1 MPFSIRPVTGEEV
14 KPWLDLAN
22 QYRDWQEDVP
32 GFLFE
37 ETLRPA
43 GEPALRLGAWTAE
56 GELAGLAQASL
67 SEDGSPFT
75 DRAQGFVAVAA
86 AYRRQGLGTRLAAR
100 GGPFTPTA
108 RCRSLGTRSPGREP
122 RGRLCPHAQCGVSHR
137 ERV

>member
-22 QYRDWQEDVP
+22 QHRHWQEDVP

-43 GEPALRLGAWTAE
+43 GEPALRLGAWAAE
-56 GELAGLAQASL
+56 GELAGMAQASL

-75 DRAQGFVAVAA
+75 DRAQGFVAVAP
-86 AYRRQGLGTRLAAR
+86 AYRRPGVGTRLA
-100 GGPFTPTA
+100 P
-108 RCRSLGTRSPGREP
+108 P
-122 RGRLCPHAQCGVSHR
+122 RGRFPGAP
-137 ERV
+137 RVRWPGTGTLTRGH

>member
-22 QYRDWQEDVP
+22 QHRHWQEDVP

-43 GEPALRLGAWTAE
+43 GEPALRLGAWAAE
-56 GELAGLAQASL
+56 GELAGMAQASL

-75 DRAQGFVAVAA
+75 DRAQGFVAVAP
-86 AYRRQGLGTRLAAR
+86 AYRRQGLGTRLAADVDR
-100 GGPFTPTA
+100 FAATA
-108 RCRSLGTRSPGREP
+108 GVRWLETETLERE
-122 RGRLCPHAQCGVSHR
+122 LAAS
-137 ERV
+137 